1 MLERW
6 NQWVV
11 EHPWTV
17 VLTILVCTALA
28 GWGLKDFENNNNP
41 RIFFTKDNPD
51 FQRFRQL
58 EDRFTANEMVLFV
71 VHPDHDDIFTRANLV
86 ALEELTEQAW
96 TLPNATRVDSPVNFQ
111 HTRVD
116 GDTLNINPLVQDA
129 SEMSSE
135 AIQSAREVAVN
146 EPSLVGRILS
156 PEGHVAGVAVT
167 VTMDEQNSEAPKIT
181 RAARRMAR
189 DFEQRYPDVE
199 FMLTGTVVFSQ
210 ATEKATEQALR
221 TILPLAFVVMLVCL
235 LLILRHVLFTG
246 LVLVVVA
253 CSIVIALGLSVWLGM
268 AFSPVVGMA
277 PSMILTL
284 AVADCIHMLTTYRQQ
299 LLVGEAWRPAILESL
314 RINFQPIWLTSIT
327 TALGF
332 AILNFADSDPFRVLG
347 NVVVMGVLAAF
358 VLSVVLLPA
367 LIALVPHQV
376 SSRQASGGSEAMDRL
391 AQGVIRYYRPLLAGT
406 GVAVLI
412 LLASIPQNR
421 INDVFNE
428 YFDET
433 FEVRRVND
441 FAMREMTGMHRI
453 DYSVDSG
460 EAGGT
465 MDPAYLKR
473 MDEFVSWLRE
483 QEHVVFVNAFSN
495 VIKRLN
501 RDMNQGRDEYFR
513 IPDRR
518 ALISQYT
525 LMYEMS
531 LPRGLGLQN
540 QLDINKRHGRVVV
553 MLENIGSTPVLAFN
567 RRAEAWME
575 THWPETMQAHGTG
588 MDILFGTVTQR
599 NIRSMLV
606 GAAVALVAVS
616 LLLMLALRSVR
627 YGLLSLIPNL
637 FPAGMAFGLWAWV
650 NGEIGLAV
658 SVVGCMTLGI
668 VVEDTVHFL
677 SKYVRAKR
685 ELGQRTP
692 EAVRYAFRTVGVA
705 LVGTSVVLVANFA
718 VIGTSHF
725 YPNAS
730 MGQLSAMTIALALF
744 VDFFFFVPLLIALD
758 RRRRAGVEA
767 DQAEC

>member
-1 MLERW
+1 VLERW

-167 VTMDEQNSEAPKIT
+167 VTMDEENSEAPKIT

-668 VVEDTVHFL
+668 VVDDTVHFL

>member
-41 RIFFTKDNPD
+41 RIFFTEDNPD

-181 RAARRMAR
+181 RAARKMAR

-299 LLVGEAWRPAILESL
+299 LLVGESWRPAILESL

-668 VVEDTVHFL
+668 VVDDTVHFL

>member
-17 VLTILVCTALA
+17 VLTVLVCTVLA

-41 RIFFTKDNPD
+41 RIFFTEDNPD

-58 EDRFTANEMVLFV
+58 EDRFTANEVVLFV
-71 VHPDHDDIFTRANLV
+71 VHPDNDEIFTRANLV

-135 AIQSAREVAVN
+135 AIEQARQVAVN

-167 VTMDEQNSEAPKIT
+167 VTMDEQNSEAPEIT
-181 RAARRMAR
+181 RAARKMAR
-189 DFEQRYPDVE
+189 HFEQRYPDIE

-210 ATEKATEQALR
+210 ATELATEQALR
-221 TILPLAFVVMLVCL
+221 TILPLAFVVMLICL

-246 LVLVVVA
+246 LVVLVVG

-268 AFSPVVGMA
+268 EFSPVVGMA

-299 LLVGEAWRPAILESL
+299 LLAGQAWRPAILESL

-376 SSRQASGGSEAMDRL
+376 SSRQAAGGSEAMDRL

-453 DYSVDSG
+453 DYSLDSG

-465 MDPAYLKR
+465 MDPGYLKR

-483 QEHVVFVNAFSN
+483 QEHVVFVNAFSE

-518 ALISQYT
+518 ELISQYT

-553 MLENIGSTPVLAFN
+553 MLENIGSTPVLEFN

-575 THWPETMQAHGTG
+575 SHWPETMQAHGTG

-668 VVEDTVHFL
+668 VVDDTVHFL

-685 ELGQRTP
+685 ELGQGTP

-718 VIGTSHF
+718 IIGTSHF

-758 RRRRAGVEA
+758 RRRRSGVEA
-767 DQAEC
+767 DRAEC

>member
-6 NQWVV
+6 NQWVI

-17 VLTILVCTALA
+17 VLTVLLCTALA

-41 RIFFTKDNPD
+41 RIFFTEDNPD

-58 EDRFTANEMVLFV
+58 EDRFTANEFVLFV
-71 VHPDHDDIFTRANLV
+71 VHPENNDIFTRENLS
-86 ALEELTEQAW
+86 ALEDLTGEAW
-96 TLPNATRVDSPVNFQ
+96 TLPNATRVDSPINFQ

-116 GDTLNINPLVQDA
+116 GDTLNINALVENAA
-129 SEMSSE
+129 SMTPE
-135 AIQSAREVAVN
+135 AIERARQVALN

-167 VTMDEQNSEAPKIT
+167 VTMDEQNSEAPRIT
-181 RAARRMAR
+181 RAARSMAR
-189 DFEQRYPDVE
+189 EFEQRYPDIE

-210 ATEKATEQALR
+210 ATEQATEQALR
-221 TILPLAFVVMLVCL
+221 TILPLAFVVMLICL

-246 LVLVVVA
+246 LVLLVVSF
-253 CSIVIALGLSVWLGM
+253 SILIALGLSVWLGM
-268 AFSPVVGMA
+268 EFSPVVGMA

-299 LLVGEAWRPAILESL
+299 RLAGHEWRPAILESL

-367 LIALVPHQV
+367 LISLVPHRI
-376 SSRQASGGSEAMDRL
+376 SSGPSSGGSEAMDRL
-391 AQGVIRYYRPLLAGT
+391 AQGVIRYYRPLLAGM
-406 GVAVLI
+406 GVAALI

-433 FEVRRVND
+433 FDVRRVND

-453 DYSVDSG
+453 DYSLDSG

-465 MDPAYLKR
+465 MDPDYLKR
-473 MDEFVSWLRE
+473 MDEFVTWLRD
-483 QEHVVFVNAFSN
+483 QEHVVFVNAFSE

-501 RDMNQGRDEYFR
+501 RDMNRGQEEYFR

-518 ALISQYT
+518 ELISQYT

-531 LPRGLGLQN
+531 LPQGLGLQN

-553 MLENIGSTPVLAFN
+553 MLENIGSSPVLAFN

-575 THWPETMQAHGTG
+575 AHWPETMQARGTG

-668 VVEDTVHFL
+668 VVDDTVHFL

-685 ELGQRTP
+685 ELGQGTQ

-730 MGQLSAMTIALALF
+730 MGQLSAMTIALALL

-758 RRRRAGVEA
+758 RRRRSGVEA

>member
-668 VVEDTVHFL
+668 VVDDTVHFL

>member
-17 VLTILVCTALA
+17 VLAVVLCTALA

-41 RIFFTKDNPD
+41 RIFFTEDNPD

-58 EDRFTANEMVLFV
+58 EDRFTANEFVLFV
-71 VHPDHDDIFTRANLV
+71 VHPENNDIFTRDNLS
-86 ALEELTEQAW
+86 ALEELTEEAW
-96 TLPNATRVDSPVNFQ
+96 TLPNATRVDSPINFQ

-116 GDTLNINPLVQDA
+116 GDTLNINPLVEDA
-129 SEMSSE
+129 ASMSPE
-135 AIQSAREVAVN
+135 AIERVRKVALN

-156 PEGHVAGVAVT
+156 PDGHVAGVSVT
-167 VTMDEQNSEAPKIT
+167 VTLDEQNREAPRIT
-181 RAARRMAR
+181 SAARSMAEE
-189 DFEQRYPDVE
+189 FEQRYPDIE

-210 ATEKATEQALR
+210 ATEEATEQALS
-221 TILPLAFVVMLVCL
+221 TILPLAFVVMLICL

-246 LVLVVVA
+246 LVVMVVSF
-253 CSIVIALGLSVWLGM
+253 SILIALGLSVWLGM
-268 AFSPVVGMA
+268 EFSPVVGMA

-299 LLVGEAWRPAILESL
+299 RLAGYEWRPAILESL

-367 LIALVPHQV
+367 LIALVPHRV
-376 SSRQASGGSEAMDRL
+376 PAGSSSGGSEVMDRL

-433 FEVRRVND
+433 FDVRRVND

-453 DYSVDSG
+453 DYSLDSG

-465 MDPAYLKR
+465 MDPDYLKR
-473 MDEFVSWLRE
+473 MNEFVSWLRE
-483 QEHVVFVNAFSN
+483 QEHVVFVNAFSE

-501 RDMNQGRDEYFR
+501 RDMNQDRDEYFR

-518 ALISQYT
+518 ELISQYT

-540 QLDINKRHGRVVV
+540 QRDINKSHGRVVV
-553 MLENIGSTPVLAFN
+553 MLENIGSTPVLEFN

-575 THWPETMQAHGTG
+575 AHFPETLQAQGTG

-606 GAAVALVAVS
+606 GAAVALVTVS

-627 YGLLSLIPNL
+627 YGLLSLVPNL

-668 VVEDTVHFL
+668 VVDDTVHFL

-685 ELGQRTP
+685 ELGQDTR

-744 VDFFFFVPLLIALD
+744 VDFFFFVPLLIALE
-758 RRRRAGVEA
+758 RRRPGVAGNRA
-767 DQAEC
+767 

>member
-11 EHPWTV
+11 DHPWTV
-17 VLTILVCTALA
+17 VLTVLLCTTLA

-41 RIFFTKDNPD
+41 RIFFTQDNPD

-58 EDRFTANEMVLFV
+58 EDRFTANEVVLFV
-71 VHPDHDDIFTRANLV
+71 VHPDNDDIFTRDNLA
-86 ALEELTEQAW
+86 ALEALTEEAW

-111 HTRVD
+111 HTRVE

-129 SEMSSE
+129 TAMTPE
-135 AIQSAREVAVN
+135 ALERARQVALN

-167 VTMDEQNSEAPKIT
+167 VTMDEQNREAPRIT
-181 RAARRMAR
+181 RAARSMAGK
-189 DFEQRYPDVE
+189 FEQRYPDIE

-210 ATEKATEQALR
+210 ATARATEQALN
-221 TILPLAFVVMLVCL
+221 TILPLALVVMVICL
-235 LLILRHVLFTG
+235 LLILRHGLFTG
-246 LVLVVVA
+246 LVLLVVGF
-253 CSIVIALGLSVWLGM
+253 SIVIALGLSVWLGM
-268 AFSPVVGMA
+268 EFSPVVGMA

-284 AVADCIHMLTTYRQQ
+284 AVADCIHLLTTYRQQ
-299 LLVGEAWRPAILESL
+299 RLSGQLWRPAILESL
-314 RINFQPIWLTSIT
+314 RINFQPIWLTSVT

-332 AILNFADSDPFRVLG
+332 AILNFAQSDPFRVLG
-347 NVVVMGVLAAF
+347 NVVVLGVLAAF

-367 LIALVPHQV
+367 LISLVPHQV
-376 SSRQASGGSEAMDRL
+376 QARHSSGGSEIMDRL
-391 AQGVIRYYRPLLAGT
+391 ARGVIRYHRPLLAGT
-406 GVAVLI
+406 GTAVLV
-412 LLASIPQNR
+412 LLASIPHNR

-433 FEVRRVND
+433 FDVRRVND

-453 DYSVDSG
+453 DYSLDAG
-460 EAGGT
+460 EPGGA
-465 MDPAYLKR
+465 MDPAFLKR
-473 MDEFVSWLRE
+473 MDAFVSWLRE
-483 QEHVVFVNAFSN
+483 QEHVVFVNAFSEI
-495 VIKRLN
+495 IKRLN
-501 RDMNQGRDEYFR
+501 RDMNQGQAEYFR

-553 MLENIGSTPVLAFN
+553 MLENIGSTPVLKFN
-567 RRAEAWME
+567 QRAEAWME
-575 THWPETMQAHGTG
+575 ARFPETMQAQGTG
-588 MDILFGTVTQR
+588 MDILFGQVTQR

-627 YGLLSLIPNL
+627 YGILSLIPNL
-637 FPAGMAFGLWAWV
+637 LPAGMAFGLWAWV

-668 VVEDTVHFL
+668 VVDDTVHFL

-685 ELGQRTP
+685 ELGQGTNA
-692 EAVRYAFRTVGVA
+692 AVRYAFRTVGVA

-730 MGQLSAMTIALALF
+730 MGQLSAMTIALALL
-744 VDFFFFVPLLIALD
+744 VDFFFFVPLLVALD
-758 RRRRAGVEA
+758 RRRGSGVA
-767 DQAEC
+767 AQQAEC